1 MRISHVLRL
10 TALGLTLGLVAC
22 GSPDTDAPATEVTN
36 VADAVYLNGKII
48 TVDDE
53 NPKAQAV
60 AIKDGKIIY
69 VGDVRGSKPF
79 TAESTRQIDLQGKTM
94 VPGFVDAHG
103 HVVSAGLQAASAN
116 LLPLPDGPVNSFAEL
131 TETLIAWAQSDTGT
145 TFVDETGWLA
155 GFGFDDSQLEEQVF
169 PTAQVLDQV
178 SQDKPVLIIHQSGHF
193 GVLNRKGLEL
203 AGITDCRRQIPGGVI
218 RCASGT
224 ASVLTPQPL
233 PLKPATRRV
242 PGM

>member
-1 MRISHVLRL
+1 MRISHVLIV

-22 GSPDTDAPATEVTN
+22 GSSDTDAPATKVTN

-48 TVDDE
+48 TVDDK

-131 TETLIAWAQSDTGT
+131 TETLVA
-145 TFVDETGWLA
+145 
-155 GFGFDDSQLEEQVF
+155 
-169 PTAQVLDQV
+169 
-178 SQDKPVLIIHQSGHF
+178 
-193 GVLNRKGLEL
+193 
-203 AGITDCRRQIPGGVI
+203 
-218 RCASGT
+218 
-224 ASVLTPQPL
+224 
-233 PLKPATRRV
+233 
-242 PGM
+242 